1 MNRFTFVN
9 ASRLAT
15 VLVLVASSACQG
27 TRCERTASCPAN
39 LPKEDRAAIAA
50 NTAAWLK
57 ALRAA
62 DWSGV
67 AARYTPDATLM
78 PPNEPAVTGRESL
91 RKWFAAFP
99 PIVSMDLNVI
109 ETEGCCDIAYVRGS
123 YELAIAPPGAGTLHE
138 TGKYLEI
145 HRKQADGTWL
155 MLRDMFS
162 SDSPAPH

>member
-1 MNRFTFVN
+1 MNRLMNPSV
-9 ASRLAT
+9 ARLAA
-15 VLVLVASSACQG
+15 VLVLVASSACKSMQEG
-27 TRCERTASCPAN
+27 SGVSCPAN

-57 ALRAA
+57 AVRAS
-62 DWSGV
+62 DWAEV

-78 PPNEPAVTGRESL
+78 PPNEPAVSGRESI

-99 PIVSMDLNVI
+99 PLVSMDLNVV
-109 ETEGCCDIAYVRGS
+109 ETEGCCDVAYVRGT
-123 YELAIAPPGAGTLHE
+123 YKLAIAPPGAGTIQE
-138 TGKYLEI
+138 SGKYLEI
-145 HRKQADGTWL
+145 HHKQADGKWL